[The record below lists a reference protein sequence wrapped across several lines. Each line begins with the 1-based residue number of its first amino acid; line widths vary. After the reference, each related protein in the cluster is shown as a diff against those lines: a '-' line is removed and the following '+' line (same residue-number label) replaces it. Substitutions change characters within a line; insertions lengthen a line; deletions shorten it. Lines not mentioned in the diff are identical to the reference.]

1 MITLDDE
8 QIHRDEV
15 LRDRQKRWPIYLTIG
30 TSLAGL
36 IGVYVAYGLSFMQ
49 YEDGTRSDFEFQPE
63 KFVLPLYILLVAL
76 GLYRRWRLALGA
88 VIGLLLP
95 LTLMFLT
102 GILRLVQAIEVY
114 AELTFT
120 PLLIETIVSGVLLMA
135 IGAGAFFLVRWL
147 QRAEQ
152 RRVYGAKGWHW
163 AFGVVA
169 LCGVI
174 WLSLVV

>member
-1 MITLDDE
+1 M
-8 QIHRDEV
+8 
-15 LRDRQKRWPIYLTIG
+15 
-30 TSLAGL
+30 
-36 IGVYVAYGLSFMQ
+36 YVAYELSFKL
-49 YEDGTRSDFEFQPE
+49 YVDGTRPGFVFQPE

-120 PLLIETIVSGVLLMA
+120 PLLIETILGGVLYLA
-135 IGAGAFFLVRWL
+135 IGIGAFFLVRWL

-163 AFGVVA
+163 AFGIVA

-174 WLSLVV
+174 GLSLVEW